1 MGWRRNWTTTTRRK
15 STPSSFVFFLLLLLK
30 RSDFSSGTSKNALL
44 FDRSRLRRERERER
58 EREEEYLE
66 ARALMCVVLCQ
77 SSSFQSERK
86 RRFFGLFFFSIF
98 LFFALFLL
106 WGFALL
112 FLLSSLSD
120 CNCFCQNIINH
131 ERTFNK
137 DKDEEER
144 SFEKSDFGERRR
156 KANRFFCER
165 TNRNGDDGSA
175 RKERLGEDV
184 LTVGDSQITRVQ
196 GKSKL
201 AGIHGRDSRRRGET
215 DEGK

>member
-1 MGWRRNWTTTTRRK
+1 ML
-15 STPSSFVFFLLLLLK
+15 SFV
-30 RSDFSSGTSKNALL
+30 
-44 FDRSRLRRERERER
+44 
-58 EREEEYLE
+58 
-66 ARALMCVVLCQ
+66 
-77 SSSFQSERK
+77 
-86 RRFFGLFFFSIF
+86 
-98 LFFALFLL
+98 
-106 WGFALL
+106 
-112 FLLSSLSD
+112 LSSLSN
-120 CNCFCQNIINH
+120 CNNCFCQNINH

-184 LTVGDSQITRVQ
+184 LTVGDSQITCVQ

-201 AGIHGRDSRRRGET
+201 AAVHGRDSRRRGET

>member
-1 MGWRRNWTTTTRRK
+1 
-15 STPSSFVFFLLLLLK
+15 LIL
-30 RSDFSSGTSKNALL
+30 
-44 FDRSRLRRERERER
+44 
-58 EREEEYLE
+58 
-66 ARALMCVVLCQ
+66 VLI
-77 SSSFQSERK
+77 
-86 RRFFGLFFFSIF
+86 LI
-98 LFFALFLL
+98 
-106 WGFALL
+106 
-112 FLLSSLSD
+112 LSSLSN
-120 CNCFCQNIINH
+120 CNNCFCQNINH

-144 SFEKSDFGERRR
+144 SFESDFGERRR
-156 KANRFFCER
+156 ANRFFCER

-184 LTVGDSQITRVQ
+184 LTVGDSKATRIQ

>member
-1 MGWRRNWTTTTRRK
+1 MIFSFWQSGLL
-15 STPSSFVFFLLLLLK
+15 SFV
-30 RSDFSSGTSKNALL
+30 
-44 FDRSRLRRERERER
+44 
-58 EREEEYLE
+58 
-66 ARALMCVVLCQ
+66 
-77 SSSFQSERK
+77 
-86 RRFFGLFFFSIF
+86 
-98 LFFALFLL
+98 
-106 WGFALL
+106 
-112 FLLSSLSD
+112 LSSLSN
-120 CNCFCQNIINH
+120 CNNCFCQNINH

-144 SFEKSDFGERRR
+144 SFESDFGERRR

-184 LTVGDSQITRVQ
+184 LTVGDSKATRIQ

>member
-1 MGWRRNWTTTTRRK
+1 VLFCVKVRRFNK
-15 STPSSFVFFLLLLLK
+15 
-30 RSDFSSGTSKNALL
+30 A
-44 FDRSRLRRERERER
+44 RERGGF
-58 EREEEYLE
+58 LG
-66 ARALMCVVLCQ
+66 L
-77 SSSFQSERK
+77 
-86 RRFFGLFFFSIF
+86 LFFFSIF

-106 WGFALL
+106 SMGVCSHFRVV
-112 FLLSSLSD
+112 SLSLS
-120 CNCFCQNIINH
+120 NCFCQNIINH

-184 LTVGDSQITRVQ
+184 LTVGDSKATRIQ

>member
-1 MGWRRNWTTTTRRK
+1 MIFSFWQSGLL
-15 STPSSFVFFLLLLLK
+15 SFV
-30 RSDFSSGTSKNALL
+30 
-44 FDRSRLRRERERER
+44 
-58 EREEEYLE
+58 
-66 ARALMCVVLCQ
+66 
-77 SSSFQSERK
+77 
-86 RRFFGLFFFSIF
+86 
-98 LFFALFLL
+98 
-106 WGFALL
+106 
-112 FLLSSLSD
+112 LSSLS
-120 CNCFCQNIINH
+120 NCITIFVKHQYINH

-144 SFEKSDFGERRR
+144 SFESDFGERRR
-156 KANRFFCER
+156 ANRFFCER

-184 LTVGDSQITRVQ
+184 LTVGDSKATRIQ

>member
-1 MGWRRNWTTTTRRK
+1 MLFCLKVRRFK
-15 STPSSFVFFLLLLLK
+15 
-30 RSDFSSGTSKNALL
+30 A
-44 FDRSRLRRERERER
+44 RERGGF
-58 EREEEYLE
+58 LGS
-66 ARALMCVVLCQ
+66 CFF
-77 SSSFQSERK
+77 S
-86 RRFFGLFFFSIF
+86 RFFF
-98 LFFALFLL
+98 FFALFLL
-106 WGFALL
+106 SMVCSHFPLVV
-112 FLLSSLSD
+112 SLSLS
-120 CNCFCQNIINH
+120 NCFCQNIINH

-184 LTVGDSQITRVQ
+184 LTVGDSQITCVQ